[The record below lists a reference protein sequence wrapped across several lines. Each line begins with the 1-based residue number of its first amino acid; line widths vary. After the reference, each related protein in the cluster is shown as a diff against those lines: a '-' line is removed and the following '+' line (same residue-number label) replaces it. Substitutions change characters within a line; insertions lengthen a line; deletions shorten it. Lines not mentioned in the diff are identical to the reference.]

1 MVDPRVMFYDVVCLL
16 WLCVCLFGLF
26 YFVWCSTLFCICV
39 VLFFDVYVFID
50 LQTMFIDL
58 FMSFVFLHFVFILC
72 LNVAA
77 KFKKLGSIP
86 WMFFS
91 VNWFVLYSELMFLL
105 EFGNDLEIPRATLPP
120 RAFLISVDSCCAFI
134 DCL

>member
-1 MVDPRVMFYDVVCLL
+1 MCASVLCVQVFSFCAFIMFGKFAISCIGYVIGVLFFLLWFVTQFCWWLILVWCFMMLCVFL

-26 YFVWCSTLFCICV
+26 YCVWCSTLFCICV

-58 FMSFVFLHFVFILC
+58 FMSFVFLHFVFVLC

-77 KFKKLGSIP
+77 KLKTSGVDTL
-86 WMFFS
+86 
-91 VNWFVLYSELMFLL
+91 NVL
-105 EFGNDLEIPRATLPP
+105 
-120 RAFLISVDSCCAFI
+120 
-134 DCL
+134 

>member
-1 MVDPRVMFYDVVCLL
+1 MCASVLYVQVFSYCAFIMFGKFAISCISYVIGVLFFVMIRHSFLLMVDPRVMFYDVVCLL

-77 KFKKLGSIP
+77 TFKTSGADTL
-86 WMFFS
+86 
-91 VNWFVLYSELMFLL
+91 NVL
-105 EFGNDLEIPRATLPP
+105 
-120 RAFLISVDSCCAFI
+120 
-134 DCL
+134 